1 MTYPGPGCL
10 RRLRVVGG
18 NEWFRG
24 EVDFGGYARGG
35 GQAGRGHLNSPT
47 PPFLTIS
54 RFILQEQTIP
64 NPHVNCFQ
72 FPVLFHGPAEILS

>member
-10 RRLRVVGG
+10 RRLRAAGG

-35 GQAGRGHLNSPT
+35 GQAGRGRVGRPVPEAAASKA
-47 PPFLTIS
+47 LT
-54 RFILQEQTIP
+54 
-64 NPHVNCFQ
+64 
-72 FPVLFHGPAEILS
+72 A

>member
-10 RRLRVVGG
+10 RRLRAVGG

-35 GQAGRGHLNSPT
+35 GQAGRGRGGRPVPEAAASKA
-47 PPFLTIS
+47 LT
-54 RFILQEQTIP
+54 
-64 NPHVNCFQ
+64 
-72 FPVLFHGPAEILS
+72 A